1 MNQTDM
7 KFLRA
12 SFQIARRAREN
23 GNHPFGALLVD
34 EDGILVAEAEN
45 TVLTAHDTTAHAET
59 NLMRLASS
67 MYGSEFLTR
76 CTVYTSTEPCP
87 MCAGAIFWTDIKR
100 VVFGLSERRL
110 SVIAGREAEK
120 TINIPCRT
128 IFEKGNKIIEVV
140 GPVLE
145 DEAADVHRG
154 FWE

>member
-1 MNQTDM
+1 MNEMYM

-12 SFQIARRAREN
+12 SFEVARRAREN

-45 TVLTAHDTTAHAET
+45 TVVTAHDTTAHAET

-67 MYGSEFLTR
+67 MYESGYLAR

-100 VVFGLSERRL
+100 VVFGLSERSL
-110 SVIAGREAEK
+110 FEIAGRQDEK
-120 TINIPCRT
+120 TINLPCRL
-128 IFEKGNKIIEVV
+128 IFELGNSDIEVV
-140 GPVLE
+140 GPLLE
-145 DEAADVHRG
+145 DEACDVHQG
-154 FWE
+154 FWN